1 MLMNIFV
8 GIMCTLVVAA
18 VVFGWWIDNGGTFG
32 KEKENEKEKSKKEE
46 KKDEK
51 N

>member
-1 MLMNIFV
+1 MILNIFV
-8 GIMCTLVVAA
+8 GIMFVIAIAA
-18 VVFGWWIDNGGTFG
+18 GFWGWWIDNGGTFG
-32 KEKENEKEKSKKEE
+32 KEKENEKENCKGE

>member
-1 MLMNIFV
+1 MILNIVV
-8 GIMCTLVVAA
+8 GIMFVIVIAA
-18 VVFGWWIDNGGTFG
+18 GFWGWWIDNGGTFG
-32 KEKENEKEKSKKEE
+32 KEKENEKENCKEEE